1 MWQALQY
8 RLERRVF
15 DESGNAGV
23 TVKWRDYLFTSDR
36 EALLRNL
43 SKQTSLKF
51 AREPR
56 VMDYWTLVDDK
67 R

>member
-1 MWQALQY
+1 
-8 RLERRVF
+8 VF
-15 DESGNAGV
+15 DETTGPQPTIKG
-23 TVKWRDYLFTSDR
+23 REYLYTADR
-36 EALLRNL
+36 EVLLRNL

-56 VMDYWTLVDDK
+56 VMDFWAMVDDK